1 MICDEVREDLE
12 FYALGLLEENEQ
24 ARIARHLRA
33 GCPVCEPR
41 LQRALA
47 LNAAVLA
54 SAPAEEPGLR
64 LRAQTIKVLAGQQ
77 SSVIRWPYVWAAAAA
92 SVAGIAVW
100 TGLELKQTASQFAAV
115 RSELAQRKQGDAR
128 IQQALAVLSDPR
140 TRLAVATTGTRASYY
155 LNPTRGVVL
164 IATSLPAAEPGRAY
178 QMWIIP
184 KGQSPRP
191 AGLFQPDEG
200 GTVVHVFEAELP
212 PGSTAAL
219 AVSVEP
225 ETGSA
230 APTTT
235 PMLVAPVAD

>member
-1 MICDEVREDLE
+1 
-12 FYALGLLEENEQ
+12 
-24 ARIARHLRA
+24 
-33 GCPVCEPR
+33 
-41 LQRALA
+41 
-47 LNAAVLA
+47 
-54 SAPAEEPGLR
+54 
-64 LRAQTIKVLAGQQ
+64 
-77 SSVIRWPYVWAAAAA
+77 
-92 SVAGIAVW
+92 
-100 TGLELKQTASQFAAV
+100 
-115 RSELAQRKQGDAR
+115 
-128 IQQALAVLSDPR
+128 
-140 TRLAVATTGTRASYY
+140 